1 MTTIDPKHLI
11 AAALHSA
18 GGTMTLDQLL
28 ALFDCADMDK
38 NTIRKHLDEL
48 QEDFQEGP
56 LALVE
61 VATGYRIQVKQEYA
75 DSLQLLADKKPPR
88 YSRSLLE
95 TLALILYRQPIT
107 RGEIEDVRGVAVS
120 THTIKTLIDRKWV
133 RVIGH
138 KEVPGKPA
146 LYGSTKAVLDYFGLK
161 SLAEL
166 PPLDELVDL
175 EEIGSKLNEQ
185 LSLNVEGELP
195 IGQEDTQAETEEES
209 ESEAESESG
218 EPDRL
223 SGMDAI
229 DAALEAINE
238 MDDVAIGFPEE
249 EESVEE
255 EVVAKSSDEN
265 AEEQIET
272 SSATDKNAALVTE

>member
-38 NTIRKHLDEL
+38 NTIRKLLDEL
-48 QEDFQEGP
+48 KEDFKEGP
-56 LALVE
+56 LTLVE

-120 THTIKTLIDRKWV
+120 THTIKTLLDRKWV

-161 SLAEL
+161 NLAEL

-175 EEIGSKLNEQ
+175 EQIGSKLNEQ

-195 IGQEDTQAETEEES
+195 IGREEAETHPEEES
-209 ESEAESESG
+209 ESESDSD

-249 EESVEE
+249 EEAEGELTADTSEE
-255 EVVAKSSDEN
+255 GT
-265 AEEQIET
+265 EEQTET
-272 SSATDKNAALVTE
+272 SSTADEETALVAE

>member
-1 MTTIDPKHLI
+1 MTTITPKHLI

-28 ALFDCADMDK
+28 ALFDCTDMDK
-38 NTIRKHLDEL
+38 NKIQQLLAEL
-48 QEDFQEGP
+48 AQDFEEGP
-56 LALVE
+56 LSLVE
-61 VATGYRIQVKQEYA
+61 VASGYRIQVKEAYA

-120 THTIKTLIDRKWV
+120 THTIKTLLDRKWA

-166 PPLDELVDL
+166 PPLDEMVDL
-175 EEIGSKLNEQ
+175 EKIGSTLNEQ
-185 LSLNVEGELP
+185 LSLNVDGELP
-195 IGQEDTQAETEEES
+195 IEQEEMTHKVEEEA
-209 ESEAESESG
+209 EEEA

-229 DAALEAINE
+229 DAALEAIHD

-249 EESVEE
+249 EPE
-255 EVVAKSSDEN
+255 EVSD
-265 AEEQIET
+265 AADEE
-272 SSATDKNAALVTE
+272 AALVTE